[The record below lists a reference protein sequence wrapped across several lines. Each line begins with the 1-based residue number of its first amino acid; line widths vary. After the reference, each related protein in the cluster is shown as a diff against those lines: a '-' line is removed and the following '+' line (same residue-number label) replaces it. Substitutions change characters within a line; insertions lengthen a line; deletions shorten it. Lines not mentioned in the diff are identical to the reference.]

1 MNRRKMWYIHNGLLL
16 SHKREQSN
24 AICRDI
30 TLSTKVCIVKA
41 MVFPLVTY
49 GCEYQIIKKADH
61 WRTGIFELWCWRRLL
76 RVPWP
81 ARRSNQ
87 SNLKEISPGCS
98 LEALM
103 LKLKLQSFG
112 YLMLWTDPLEK
123 ILLLR
128 KIVGRRRSGQHRMR
142 WLDGITNSDMSLSKL
157 QELVMN
163 RETLRDAVHGVTV
176 SNVTQQLNWAE
187 LNIHCNV
194 EYWLVL

>member
-1 MNRRKMWYIHNGLLL
+1 MIYPWKKSY
-16 SHKREQSN
+16 
-24 AICRDI
+24 D
-30 TLSTKVCIVKA
+30 
-41 MVFPLVTY
+41 
-49 GCEYQIIKKADH
+49 QIRQHIKKQRHYFANKVLSSQSYCFSSSH
-61 WRTGIFELWCWRRLL
+61 IWMIELDYKESWVQKNWCFWTVVLEKTL
-76 RVPWP
+76 EESL

-128 KIVGRRRSGQHRMR
+128 KIIGRRRSGQHRMR

-163 RETLRDAVHGVTV
+163 RETLCAAVHGVTV
-176 SNVTQQLNWAE
+176 SNITQQLNWAE